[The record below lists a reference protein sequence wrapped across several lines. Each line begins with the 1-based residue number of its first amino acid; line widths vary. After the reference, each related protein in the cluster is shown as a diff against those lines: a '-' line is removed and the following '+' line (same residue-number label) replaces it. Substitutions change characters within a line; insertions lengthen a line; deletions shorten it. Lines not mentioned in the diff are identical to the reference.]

1 MSVTEENKHDYVR
14 LVANMK
20 LTEAIR
26 EQIDSFRAG
35 FYELVRQSDI
45 SIFNEQVGLFSFALF
60 FLFPFSQIHCFVP
73 DHFSGA

>member
-45 SIFNEQVGLFSFALF
+45 SIFNEQVGTPVRLCSCPLFSFW
-60 FLFPFSQIHCFVP
+60 QIHICSVFCP
-73 DHFSGA
+73 